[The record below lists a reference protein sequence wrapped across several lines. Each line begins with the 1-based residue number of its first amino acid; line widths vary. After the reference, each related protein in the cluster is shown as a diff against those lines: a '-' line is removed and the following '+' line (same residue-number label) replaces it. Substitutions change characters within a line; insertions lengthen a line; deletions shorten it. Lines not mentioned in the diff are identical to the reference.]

1 MRHMKSG
8 RKFGRESHQRKA
20 LLRSLCTSLVK
31 YERIE
36 TTLQKAKDLRREIE
50 KAVTLAKKLHTVKG
64 ETEAQTRGLK
74 ASKRTLL
81 ENYFHGCDDREI
93 LGRTEIKRYISNLSK
108 ENREAAEKY
117 LEDPDKN
124 PKPEFIVDY
133 IPATCKRTVKG
144 KDGKELVKERKNAQK
159 ILRVEGT
166 VTKLVNRIAPRFESV
181 PGGYT
186 RIYKLGNRRGD
197 NAEMAI
203 IEFTR

>member
-1 MRHMKSG
+1 
-8 RKFGRESHQRKA
+8 
-20 LLRSLCTSLVK
+20 VK

-50 KAVTLAKKLHTVKG
+50 KAVTLAKKYHVIKG
-64 ETEAQTRGLK
+64 ESEAQTRGLK

-81 ENYFHGCDDREI
+81 ENFFHGCADREI
-93 LGRTEIKRYISNLSK
+93 QGRTEIKRYISNLSK
-108 ENREAAEKY
+108 ETREAAEKY
-117 LEDPDKN
+117 LADPDKN

-144 KDGKELVKERKNAQK
+144 KDGKEISKERKNAQK

-166 VTKLVNRIAPRFESV
+166 LSKLLNRIAPRFESV

>member
-1 MRHMKSG
+1 M
-8 RKFGRESHQRKA
+8 
-20 LLRSLCTSLVK
+20 T
-31 YERIE
+31 I
-36 TTLQKAKDLRREIE
+36 
-50 KAVTLAKKLHTVKG
+50 AKKCRVIKG
-64 ETEAQTRGLK
+64 ETEAQTKGLK
-74 ASKRTLL
+74 ASKMTLL
-81 ENYFHGCDDREI
+81 ENFFHGCDDHEI
-93 LGRTEIKRYISNLSK
+93 LGRNEIKRYISNLSK
-108 ENREAAEKY
+108 DTREAAEKY
-117 LEDPDKN
+117 LDDPEKN

-133 IPATCKRTVKG
+133 VPATCKRTTKG

-166 VTKLVNRIAPRFESV
+166 VSKLVNRIAPRFEAT

>member
-1 MRHMKSG
+1 MRHKKSG

-31 YERIE
+31 YEKIE

-50 KAVTLAKKLHTVKG
+50 KALTIAKKMIVIKG
-64 ETEAQTRGLK
+64 EDKAQTAGLK
-74 ASKRTLL
+74 SAKRTLL
-81 ENYFHGCDDREI
+81 ENFFHGCDDREI
-93 LGRTEIKRYISNLSK
+93 QGRNEIKKYISNLDK
-108 ENREAAEKY
+108 DTREAAEKY
-117 LEDPDKN
+117 LEDPEKN
-124 PKPEFIVDY
+124 PRPEFIVGY
-133 IPATCKRTVKG
+133 IPATCKRTVNQDG
-144 KDGKELVKERKNAQK
+144 KDVTKERKNAQR

-166 VTKLVNRIAPRFESV
+166 LSKLINRIAPRFEAI

-203 IEFTR
+203 IEFTK